1 MENIDNQPAKTK
13 KDMFLERLRAKNP
26 DIDTNDE
33 EQLYGTIGD
42 NYDNFERYRTER
54 DNVDKMMGDR
64 FNSDKRFGQFFLG
77 AIQEGSNP
85 IAELVKVYGEDIR
98 EYLDNPDN
106 ADELNKAQQEKL
118 SKMADAE
125 KSEGQYSE
133 NLKTSFEL
141 LDQFQQENSL
151 TDDQADEIFT
161 ALVSDAENII
171 LGNFSADMFSAKM
184 KALNYDKD
192 IEATK
197 HDAYVEGKNE
207 KIMEKKKATQV
218 NDNVP
223 PMLTGKRASV
233 RKGEDVAKAMGEM
246 NDRYDT
252 MKGAIRT
259 PARRNR

>member
-1 MENIDNQPAKTK
+1 MEDINKQADTTK
-13 KDMFLERLRAKNP
+13 KELFLERLKSQNP
-26 DIDTNDE
+26 DIDANDE

-207 KIMEKKKATQV
+207 KITEVKKSTKV
-218 NDNVP
+218 NDTVP
-223 PMLTGKRASV
+223 PMLTGKRAGM
-233 RKGEDVAKAMGEM
+233 RQGDDVARAMTSL
-246 NDRYDT
+246 NDKYDIL
-252 MKGAIRT
+252 KDAKRT